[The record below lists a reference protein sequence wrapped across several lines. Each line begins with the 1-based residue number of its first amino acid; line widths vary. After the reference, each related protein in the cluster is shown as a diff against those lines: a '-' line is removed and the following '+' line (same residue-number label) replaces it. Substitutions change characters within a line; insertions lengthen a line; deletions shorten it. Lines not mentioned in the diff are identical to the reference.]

1 MTTQKRFSDT
11 HHWSHLTS
19 AAQQEVEAVLA
30 ALPQEV
36 RERLTELPIT
46 FEPKPNSAMV
56 ASGIDVNRTLGLF
69 TGVSFARA
77 IEVSQ
82 RLPPQVI
89 LFLDN
94 IYVYVR
100 GDVPEFRTQ
109 LRRTLLHEIG
119 HYLGLDEDEVD
130 MRGL

>member
-1 MTTQKRFSDT
+1 MT
-11 HHWSHLTS
+11 L

-30 ALPQEV
+30 ALPREV
-36 RERLTELPIT
+36 RDRLTELPIT
-46 FEPKPNSAMV
+46 FEPKPNTAMV
-56 ASGIDVNRTLGLF
+56 SSGIDADRTLGLF

-77 IEVSQ
+77 IAVSQ
-82 RLPPQVI
+82 RLPPQII

-94 IYVYVR
+94 IYEYVR

-109 LRRTLLHEIG
+109 IRRTLLHEIG

-130 MRGL
+130 QRGL

>member
-1 MTTQKRFSDT
+1 MPFQHHDARRWSRMT
-11 HHWSHLTS
+11 L

-30 ALPQEV
+30 VLPREV
-36 RERLTELPIT
+36 RDQLIELPVT
-46 FEPKPNSAMV
+46 FEPKPNTAMV
-56 ASGIDVNRTLGLF
+56 ASGIDADRTLGLF

-77 IEVSQ
+77 IAVSQ
-82 RLPPQVI
+82 RLPPQII

-94 IYVYVR
+94 IYEYVR

-109 LRRTLLHEIG
+109 IRRTLLHEIG

-130 MRGL
+130 QREF